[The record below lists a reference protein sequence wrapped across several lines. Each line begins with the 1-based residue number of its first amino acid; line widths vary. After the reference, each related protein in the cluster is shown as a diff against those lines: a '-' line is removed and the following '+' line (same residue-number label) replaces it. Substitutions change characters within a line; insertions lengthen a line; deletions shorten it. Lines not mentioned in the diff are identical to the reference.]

1 MVCSG
6 ELGGLGHSDSRVEF
20 GSCVFG
26 RLERGMA
33 KGGKRGHTTGWG
45 HPNTS
50 HSIRFRHSNS
60 VSSIIG
66 HGIGLGASY
75 RSGVLRL

>member
-1 MVCSG
+1 MVRSG
-6 ELGGLGHSDSRVEF
+6 VLGGLGHSDSRVEF

-26 RLERGMA
+26 HLERGIA
-33 KGGKRGHTTGWG
+33 KGGKRGHRTGWG
-45 HPNTS
+45 HPNS

-66 HGIGLGASY
+66 HSTGLGTSY
-75 RSGVLRL
+75 WSGVLRL

>member
-1 MVCSG
+1 MVRSG

-26 RLERGMA
+26 HLESGMA
-33 KGGKRGHTTGWG
+33 KGGKRGHRTGWG
-45 HPNTS
+45 HPNS
-50 HSIRFRHSNS
+50 QSVIFCHSKS

-66 HGIGLGASY
+66 HGTGLGTSY